1 LQLAYTVPAIT
12 GTAITALLAARL
24 LSLVAYAAFCVL
36 SILEH
41 GRSVTP
47 STLLTVYLVFS
58 AFSDAIQLGLLYVAK
73 NLCSPSALS
82 LAIFIARLALLVLE
96 AQNKTSIL
104 REPYRHLAPEE
115 TAGFFG
121 SAFFWWVNGIIALGY
136 SKILS
141 VQDMPPLAS
150 YLDTMKM
157 REAMQRTWDKRS
169 TPLTIA
175 PPPPPPLTNVFSTPL
190 TENCRKT

>member
-1 LQLAYTVPAIT
+1 MQLAYIVPAIT
-12 GTAITALLAARL
+12 GTAITTFLAARL
-24 LSLVAYAAFCVL
+24 LSLVAYAACCVL

-58 AFSDAIQLGLLYVAK
+58 AFSDVIQLGLLYVAK
-73 NLCSPSALS
+73 NLCSPSALPFT
-82 LAIFIARLALLVLE
+82 IFMARLALLLLE
-96 AQNKTSIL
+96 ALNKTSIL

-121 SAFFWWVNGIIALGY
+121 TAFFWWVNSIIALGY

-141 VQDMPPLAS
+141 VHDMPPLVS
-150 YLDTMKM
+150 YLDTMEM
-157 REAMQRTWDKRS
+157 REAMQRMWDKRS
-169 TPLTIA
+169 KPLAVA
-175 PPPPPPLTNVFSTPL
+175 PFPSLPSPP
-190 TENCRKT
+190 